1 MREFYFIVSPIEER
15 QEREI
20 RVYGVEKGKRQQ
32 TNYEQTSKQL
42 ADYRKVQEQQSVEE
56 SKKETV
62 ERTPR
67 TRNNNSLALE
77 MEMMKRHQVS
87 IEERKEQLAFQKK
100 ARESRTRQHQ
110 MAIAYGK
117 E

>member
-1 MREFYFIVSPIEER
+1 MREFYFVVAPVKEQ

-32 TNYEQTSKQL
+32 TNYEQAAKQL
-42 ADYRKVQEQQSVEE
+42 ADYRKVHKKQPVEE
-56 SKKETV
+56 PKEETV

-67 TRNNNSLALE
+67 TQNNNSLALE

-87 IEERKEQLAFQKK
+87 IEERKEQLAFRKK

>member
-1 MREFYFIVSPIEER
+1 MREFYFVVAPVKER
-15 QEREI
+15 QEKEI

-32 TNYEQTSKQL
+32 TNYEQAAKQL
-42 ADYRKVQEQQSVEE
+42 AEYRKVQKKQPIEE
-56 SKKETV
+56 SKKETA
-62 ERTPR
+62 ESAPR
-67 TRNNNSLALE
+67 TQNNSLAME

-87 IEERKEQLAFQKK
+87 LEERKQQLAFQKK

>member
-1 MREFYFIVSPIEER
+1 MREFYFIVSPIKER

-32 TNYEQTSKQL
+32 TNYEQAARQL
-42 ADYRKVQEQQSVEE
+42 ADYRKVQKKQPVEE
-56 SKKETV
+56 PREETV
-62 ERTPR
+62 ERTPH
-67 TRNNNSLALE
+67 TKSNNSLALE
-77 MEMMKRHQVS
+77 MELMKRHQVS
-87 IEERKEQLAFQKK
+87 LEERREQLAFQKK
-100 ARESRTRQHQ
+100 ARESKTRQHQ